1 MICIVQ
7 ARMSSK
13 RLPGK
18 TLLKIKGKSV
28 LERVVLNLNLSK
40 KIKKIIVATS
50 SRNSDKEIINFCKKN
65 SILYTTGPLENVA
78 LRFIR
83 TLKRF
88 PCNVFLRIS
97 ADSPLINYKIIDKM
111 INLSKNKKFD
121 IFTNTFPRSFP
132 KGFSVEIINTITFK
146 KNYKKFNKFQ
156 KEHITTFFYQRFKM
170 FKIINF
176 KSKKNLSN
184 LNFSVDTKSDLINVS
199 RYI

>member
-18 TLLKIKGKSV
+18 TLLKLKGKSI
-28 LERVVLNLNLSK
+28 LERVVNNLSLSK
-40 KIKKIIVATS
+40 KIKKIIIATS
-50 SRNSDKEIINFCKKN
+50 SRKSDKKIVNFCKEN
-65 SILYTTGPLENVA
+65 IILYTTGPLNNVA
-78 LRFIR
+78 LRFAR
-83 TLKRF
+83 TLKKF
-88 PCNVFLRIS
+88 PCKLFMRIS

-111 INLSKNKKFD
+111 INLSQNKKFD

-132 KGFSVEIINTITFK
+132 KGFSVEIINTGTFK
-146 KNYKKFNKFQ
+146 KYYNSFNKLQ
-156 KEHITTFFYQRFKM
+156 KEHITSYFYKKFNN

-184 LNFSVDTKSDLINVS
+184 INYSIDTKKDYFNISRLI
-199 RYI
+199 

>member
-28 LERVVLNLNLSK
+28 LERVIYNLSLSRN
-40 KIKKIIVATS
+40 IKKIIVATS
-50 SRNSDKEIINFCKKN
+50 SRNSDKEIIKFCKINNILCN
-65 SILYTTGPLENVA
+65 SGPLENVA

-83 TLKRF
+83 TLKKF
-88 PCNVFLRIS
+88 PCKSFIRIS

-111 INLSKNKKFD
+111 ISFSKNKEFD

-132 KGFSVEIINTITFK
+132 RGFSVEIINTTTFK
-146 KNYKKFNKFQ
+146 NNYKKFNKLQ
-156 KEHITTFFYQRFKM
+156 KEHITTFFYEKFKR
-170 FKIINF
+170 FKIINYR
-176 KSKKNLSN
+176 SKKNLSK
-184 LNFSVDTKSDLINVS
+184 LNFSIDTKKDVINISKFV
-199 RYI
+199 